1 MSALTPIKKTL
12 SHPRVNVF
20 DRFSFVCTIARY
32 KLQGYH
38 ILYLDESGFAVD
50 QPRTHGY
57 SPIGERCH
65 AKKDWHARGRINA
78 IGAIIG
84 FTFLTVSLF
93 NCNINSDVFYAW
105 LTQDLLPKL
114 PPNTVI
120 VMDNASFHKRA
131 DMVQAIEEA
140 GHIPLYLPPYSPD
153 LTPIE
158 HKWAQAKAIRRKER
172 CDVKELFLNEKYYA
186 DLY

>member
-1 MSALTPIKKTL
+1 M
-12 SHPRVNVF
+12 SHPRANVF
-20 DRFSFVCTIARY
+20 DRLSFVCSIARY
-32 KLQGYH
+32 RLQGYD

-50 QPRTHGY
+50 SPRTHGY
-57 SPIGERCH
+57 SEKGKRCY
-65 AKKDWHARGRINA
+65 ATKDWHARGRINA

-93 NCNINSDVFYAW
+93 DCNINSDVFYAW

-114 PPNTVI
+114 STSVVI

-131 DMVQAIEEA
+131 DMVQAIREA

-158 HKWAQAKAIRRKER
+158 PKWAQVKAVRRKKR
-172 CDVKELFLNEKYYA
+172 CNIYDLFSNQEYA
-186 DLY
+186 VL